1 MSSLTPGPND
11 ENGVHHHQNSRKT
24 PVLSRS
30 NQCQSESVGMDE
42 SGTGGGTGHLISSSL
57 GSQSQDSL
65 NNEQP
70 RNKLLGKWHRTVK
83 IGSTTKNFLHKLKS
97 RSQSHTLDKSHSEEN
112 VLSESEMKD
121 HSSNGGSGSDGKHSF
136 SENINHSNGHTGNGT
151 TKSTWSEH
159 VWSTFIHRGYSDDVT
174 EKPSVV
180 VGRELL
186 TDFQQDK
193 FRYFFYHVL
202 DLNSDHVI
210 SKEDFVKL
218 NKRIKH
224 YMDWSVNTIQFL
236 ALQEVHGSFLEDFLY
251 TSSMIKSDQTQLITA
266 WETCDPE
273 ENCCVTIDWLDV
285 WGLLVGEAKKIN
297 DLPMWLQYYP
307 KTLFDTINRSGSG
320 VISKQELRLFYT
332 AFLDVGT
339 LGEEK
344 ISSITEESYK
354 AMTSNGDVN
363 LDFHIYKLSFLNF
376 LLGKQPNGPGQY
388 IFGSVVPKAG
398 KQLFSVDYSALTKK
412 EETEK
417 ETFTVETLLGYGERQ
432 RKSIIV

>member
-1 MSSLTPGPND
+1 MLSS
-11 ENGVHHHQNSRKT
+11 
-24 PVLSRS
+24 
-30 NQCQSESVGMDE
+30 
-42 SGTGGGTGHLISSSL
+42 
-57 GSQSQDSL
+57 
-65 NNEQP
+65 
-70 RNKLLGKWHRTVK
+70 RTVK

-121 HSSNGGSGSDGKHSF
+121 HSSNGCSGSDGKHSF

-174 EKPSVV
+174 EKPNVV

-236 ALQEVHGSFLEDFLY
+236 ALQVQLSGAIITKLYQNFCQSLYYSHLEIVFLKYVMD
-251 TSSMIKSDQTQLITA
+251 
-266 WETCDPE
+266 
-273 ENCCVTIDWLDV
+273 
-285 WGLLVGEAKKIN
+285 
-297 DLPMWLQYYP
+297 
-307 KTLFDTINRSGSG
+307 
-320 VISKQELRLFYT
+320 
-332 AFLDVGT
+332 
-339 LGEEK
+339 
-344 ISSITEESYK
+344 
-354 AMTSNGDVN
+354 
-363 LDFHIYKLSFLNF
+363 
-376 LLGKQPNGPGQY
+376 
-388 IFGSVVPKAG
+388 
-398 KQLFSVDYSALTKK
+398 
-412 EETEK
+412 
-417 ETFTVETLLGYGERQ
+417 
-432 RKSIIV
+432 

>member
-1 MSSLTPGPND
+1 MLSS
-11 ENGVHHHQNSRKT
+11 
-24 PVLSRS
+24 
-30 NQCQSESVGMDE
+30 
-42 SGTGGGTGHLISSSL
+42 
-57 GSQSQDSL
+57 
-65 NNEQP
+65 
-70 RNKLLGKWHRTVK
+70 RTVK

-136 SENINHSNGHTGNGT
+136 SENINHTNGHAGNGT

-236 ALQEVHGSFLEDFLY
+236 ALQVQLSGAIITKLYQNFCQSLYYSHLEIVFLKYVMD
-251 TSSMIKSDQTQLITA
+251 
-266 WETCDPE
+266 
-273 ENCCVTIDWLDV
+273 
-285 WGLLVGEAKKIN
+285 
-297 DLPMWLQYYP
+297 
-307 KTLFDTINRSGSG
+307 
-320 VISKQELRLFYT
+320 
-332 AFLDVGT
+332 
-339 LGEEK
+339 
-344 ISSITEESYK
+344 
-354 AMTSNGDVN
+354 
-363 LDFHIYKLSFLNF
+363 
-376 LLGKQPNGPGQY
+376 
-388 IFGSVVPKAG
+388 
-398 KQLFSVDYSALTKK
+398 
-412 EETEK
+412 
-417 ETFTVETLLGYGERQ
+417 
-432 RKSIIV
+432 

>member
-1 MSSLTPGPND
+1 MLSS
-11 ENGVHHHQNSRKT
+11 
-24 PVLSRS
+24 
-30 NQCQSESVGMDE
+30 
-42 SGTGGGTGHLISSSL
+42 
-57 GSQSQDSL
+57 
-65 NNEQP
+65 
-70 RNKLLGKWHRTVK
+70 RTVK

-136 SENINHSNGHTGNGT
+136 SENINHSNGHTATGNGT

-174 EKPSVV
+174 EKPNVV

-236 ALQEVHGSFLEDFLY
+236 ALQVQLSGAIITKLYQNFFQSLYYSHLEIVFLKYVMD
-251 TSSMIKSDQTQLITA
+251 
-266 WETCDPE
+266 
-273 ENCCVTIDWLDV
+273 
-285 WGLLVGEAKKIN
+285 
-297 DLPMWLQYYP
+297 
-307 KTLFDTINRSGSG
+307 
-320 VISKQELRLFYT
+320 
-332 AFLDVGT
+332 
-339 LGEEK
+339 
-344 ISSITEESYK
+344 
-354 AMTSNGDVN
+354 
-363 LDFHIYKLSFLNF
+363 
-376 LLGKQPNGPGQY
+376 
-388 IFGSVVPKAG
+388 
-398 KQLFSVDYSALTKK
+398 
-412 EETEK
+412 
-417 ETFTVETLLGYGERQ
+417 
-432 RKSIIV
+432 